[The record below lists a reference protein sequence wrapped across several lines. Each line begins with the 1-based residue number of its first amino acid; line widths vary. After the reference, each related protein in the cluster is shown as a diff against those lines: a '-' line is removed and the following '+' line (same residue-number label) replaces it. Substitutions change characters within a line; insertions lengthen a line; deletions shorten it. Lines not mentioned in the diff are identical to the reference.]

1 MSEYFMPVS
10 TPAVDRRTATPLH
23 DYEESDQQRPNTHAG
38 EIIKTIASELYT
50 LKIITWCWQVDEQSV
65 KTAKDLI
72 NNVGILL
79 QVRFIKNNTAGW
91 KLHDVETL

>member
-23 DYEESDQQRPNTHAG
+23 DDEESDQQRPNTHAG

-50 LKIITWCWQVDEQSV
+50 LKIIT
-65 KTAKDLI
+65 
-72 NNVGILL
+72 
-79 QVRFIKNNTAGW
+79 
-91 KLHDVETL
+91 